1 MSFLLKHGINILKG
15 MAIGI
20 ANVIPGFSGGTMA
33 VLLKIYDLFVYAFA
47 NIFNDFKNVVKK
59 CWSLFFGI
67 LLGVLFAMVVI
78 VNLLEVIPFI
88 TIMFF
93 VGLILGSIPQIFTK
107 AKEGR
112 LKVADIISFVIAIV
126 IFVGLPFINTNNS
139 SNISFNFG
147 LYIIMIL
154 MGAISASAMVIPGV
168 SGSLVLMAFG
178 YYVFLFGIIEEY
190 LKNIFNFSMNNY
202 WNIFI
207 TIACFAIGCVIGIV
221 FISKLITKLTKKYPK
236 TVYCTILGLLVASPF
251 SIIYATMTGGEYEVI
266 FNTPII
272 IFSIISLLLGV
283 GIVLL
288 GEYLSSKNNK
298 KEEINDNK
306 G

>member
-78 VNLLEVIPFI
+78 VKLLEVIPFI

-126 IFVGLPFINTNNS
+126 IIVGLPFINTNNS

>member
-112 LKVADIISFVIAIV
+112 LKVADIILFVIAIV
-126 IFVGLPFINTNNS
+126 IIVGLPFINTNNS

>member
-126 IFVGLPFINTNNS
+126 IIVGLPFINTNNS

-266 FNTPII
+266 FNTSII

>member
-126 IFVGLPFINTNNS
+126 IIVGLPFINTNNS

>member
-78 VNLLEVIPFI
+78 VKLLEVIPFI
-88 TIMFF
+88 TVMFF

-126 IFVGLPFINTNNS
+126 IIVGLPFINTNNS

-178 YYVFLFGIIEEY
+178 YYVFLFEIIEEY
-190 LKNIFNFSMNNY
+190 LKNIFNFSMINY

-221 FISKLITKLTKKYPK
+221 FISKLITKLIKKYPK

>member
-112 LKVADIISFVIAIV
+112 LKVADIILFVIAIV
-126 IFVGLPFINTNNS
+126 IIVGLPFINTNNS

-266 FNTPII
+266 FNTSII